1 MVRRERRGCP
11 QPVHADRRSGPDWRE
26 AAAYA
31 PLIGADRSLFAWEWL
46 RRDPL
51 YRAAAGRAHAA
62 ASPGTRDP
70 LAGRFGLVAFEPP
83 NLAVPDAR
91 PLWRIDAYPQVLIA
105 EPCAGGAGKDR
116 FDLEP
121 LQALARIRVGQRAEH
136 LLLSDGLRTVRLD
149 GELGSFSRGPVVL
162 RYALEGLASAA
173 PPLLTLRR
181 FLALCSTGRFARAL
195 HPPEPRARRWILML
209 RAFDALAAGAGQRE
223 IAQMLL
229 SGSVGQPRW
238 RSRESSVRS
247 QVQRLVRGAREMAGG
262 YRRLL
267 APQLD
272 RS

>member
-51 YRAAAGRAHAA
+51 YRAAAVPALAA
-62 ASPGTRDP
+62 TSPGAL
-70 LAGRFGLVAFEPP
+70 LAGRFGLVAFESP
-83 NLAVPDAR
+83 NLGVPEAR
-91 PLWRIDAYPQVLIA
+91 PLWRIDAYPQVLIV
-105 EPCAGGAGKDR
+105 EPCGGGAGVDR

-121 LQALARIRVGQRAEH
+121 LQALAKIRVGRDAEH

-149 GELGSFSRGPVVL
+149 GELGSFTGGPVVL
-162 RYALEGLASAA
+162 RYTFEGVASAA

-195 HPPEPRARRWILML
+195 HRPEPRARRWILML

-267 APQLD
+267 APRLD